1 MYTIEDLF
9 VPSYHATMRE
19 WLRRRR
25 EHAPDAGDF
34 TADYVDDIT
43 PLGVAVFTMAG
54 GTVGGISSHPAI
66 RLPAHVQVSLLSAE
80 P

>member
-19 WLRRRR
+19 WLRVRRA
-25 EHAPDAGDF
+25 HPPDVGDS
-34 TADYVDDIT
+34 TADYVNNIT

-54 GTVGGISSHPAI
+54 GTVEGISSRPTI